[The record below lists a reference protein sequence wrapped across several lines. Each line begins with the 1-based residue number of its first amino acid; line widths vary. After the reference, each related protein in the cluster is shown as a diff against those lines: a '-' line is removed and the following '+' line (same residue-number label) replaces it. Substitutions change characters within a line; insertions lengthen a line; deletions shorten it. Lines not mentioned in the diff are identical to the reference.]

1 MGETLEGLKQSLNN
15 LAKQINATVDKRQQ
29 YFDRANEIKKIY
41 DRMYQ
46 DKETIQS
53 YKKSIDTFYRNSY
66 NDFVGDNF
74 KYIYK
79 VEVKKLLEAYK
90 VVIENIDA
98 NLDALNDEKLSYE
111 SLAADCLGP
120 LGILESSYYT
130 VKTKIQNWTN

>member
-1 MGETLEGLKQSLNN
+1 M
-15 LAKQINATVDKRQQ
+15 
-29 YFDRANEIKKIY
+29 
-41 DRMYQ
+41 
-46 DKETIQS
+46 
-53 YKKSIDTFYRNSY
+53 
-66 NDFVGDNF
+66 
-74 KYIYK
+74 
-79 VEVKKLLEAYK
+79 KKLLEAYK